1 MRAASARMTTGKR
14 RTSLLPSRTSWSLV
28 PSRTLRRRA
37 RSGFLLREEEGGGGG
52 SARDGERNARGGEG
66 KGRCD

>member
-1 MRAASARMTTGKR
+1 MTTGKR

-28 PSRTLRRRA
+28 PSRTLRRRV

-52 SARDGERNARGGEG
+52 SARDGERNARGGKG